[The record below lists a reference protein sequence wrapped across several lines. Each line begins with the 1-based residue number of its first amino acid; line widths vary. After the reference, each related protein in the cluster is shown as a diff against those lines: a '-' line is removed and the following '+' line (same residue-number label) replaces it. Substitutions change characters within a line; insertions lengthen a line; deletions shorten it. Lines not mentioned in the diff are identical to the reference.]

1 MVMILKLFYIILLSQ
16 TEERNLRAL
25 EEQRALH
32 EKSQQQQQTR
42 DDLAKNIRLKM
53 KRRAKEMQEELALD
67 MQILEKLLTD
77 TRNEALE
84 IAQRK
89 VS

>member
-53 KRRAKEMQEELALD
+53 KRKAKEMQEELALD